1 MWLHEKLGKRINLL
15 RAEEV
20 VHSGAGVLGTAC
32 PYCLAMLEDGIK
44 SLEAAKPPRIM
55 DLVEIVASSIR

>member
-1 MWLHEKLGKRINLL
+1 MWLHEKLGMRMNLL

-20 VHSGAGVLGTAC
+20 VKSGAEVLGTAC
-32 PYCLAMLEDGIK
+32 PYCLTMLEDGIK
-44 SLEAAKPPRIM
+44 NLETGKPAKVM